1 MMGAT
6 APVFLLEVLMSIER
20 LVKEFSAQDVGAW
33 MTVFREG
40 KHTRVAKWTEGAG
53 WIPTED
59 GASLLATGGIQATP
73 ETDRE
78 EAHAAK
84 FGRKPKV
91 KTLAAAFGDDE

>member
-1 MMGAT
+1 
-6 APVFLLEVLMSIER
+6 MSIER

-33 MTVFREG
+33 MMVFREG

-53 WIPTED
+53 WIPTEA

-84 FGRKPKV
+84 FGRKA
-91 KTLAAAFGDDE
+91 KTKQAAPTEGFFGDDA